1 MARNTRDR
9 GEETTPEPIDAARWG
24 EIDEI
29 DPGETVDGDFNGA
42 PALAGVEETQ
52 RWEGSDVLDAMRGA
66 EPDARL
72 AADEPVPEE
81 MLEDLLAD
89 RRALLLE
96 RLDEA
101 RELGLG
107 GLFEEVAFATEPLG
121 GSGPV
126 VADADVLRGR
136 LEQIDAAI
144 EEIELRI
151 DEADPAAP
159 PRRA

>member
-9 GEETTPEPIDAARWG
+9 GEETTPEPIDAASWG
-24 EIDEI
+24 EIAEV

-42 PALAGVEETQ
+42 PELAGLEDTQ
-52 RWEGSDVLDAMRGA
+52 RWEGSDVLDAMQGT

-72 AADEPVPEE
+72 AADEPLAEE
-81 MLEDLLAD
+81 MLEDLVAD

-107 GLFEEVAFATEPLG
+107 ALFEAVASATEPRG

-151 DEADPAAP
+151 EEVDAALP